1 MTDTPNA
8 APLPPFAPDA
18 PITRAN
24 LAAALLEVIAS
35 LPQDLGNPGS
45 PPCLCVNGSGGV
57 GGALTYLPA
66 APKEADHA

>member
-1 MTDTPNA
+1 MTDTPA
-8 APLPPFAPDA
+8 APLPPLAPDE

-45 PPCLCVNGSGGV
+45 PPCLCVNG
-57 GGALTYLPA
+57 GGAGGSLTFLPA

>member
-1 MTDTPNA
+1 MADTPNA
-8 APLPPFAPDA
+8 APLPPLAPDA
-18 PITRAN
+18 AITRAN

-35 LPQDLGNPGS
+35 LPQEIAYGPQ
-45 PPCLCVNGSGGV
+45 PCLCVNGSGGV